1 MRVNDLEGKLQC
13 LNHLVTVD
21 TTYLPIIL
29 YSGTW
34 YALTTFSHRS
44 IFIVDA
50 VNLRLRD
57 LYNYDARLKSK
68 EISSSISPSHPPHL
82 SLALGFNCD
91 VSSEPCVV

>member
-1 MRVNDLEGKLQC
+1 MRVNHLEGKLQC

-57 LYNYDARLKSK
+57 LYNYDACLKSK
-68 EISSSISPSHPPHL
+68 EISSRISPSHPPI
-82 SLALGFNCD
+82 
-91 VSSEPCVV
+91 